1 MKEATGVLQ
10 FWFEQTEPKQWFLK
24 DVAFDA
30 LIEERFVHLVV
41 RALDGKLMSWSKDVD
56 SCLALILLLDQFPRH
71 IYRASA
77 QAFAGDAQA
86 LELSQMA
93 IEQGWILESS
103 NMNHRKFY
111 LMPMMHSEELA
122 VQRASLPLFAA
133 HTDENTM
140 HFARRHF
147 EIIERFG
154 RFPHRNQAL
163 GRTSALEENAFLDQ
177 PGSFF

>member
-10 FWFEQTEPKQWFLK
+10 FWFEQTEPKQWFSK
-24 DVAFDA
+24 DLAFDA
-30 LIEERFVHLVV
+30 LIEERFAHLVV
-41 RALDGKLMSWSKDVD
+41 RALDGELMSWSQDADV
-56 SCLALILLLDQFPRH
+56 CLALILLLDQFPRH

-86 LELSQMA
+86 LELSLMTVK
-93 IEQGWILESS
+93 QGWVSESP

-111 LMPMMHSEELA
+111 LMPMMHSEKLA

-140 HFARRHF
+140 RFARRHV

-154 RFPHRNQAL
+154 RFPHRNKAL
-163 GRTSALEENAFLDQ
+163 GRPNTQEEKAFLDQ
-177 PGSFF
+177 PGSSF